1 MTIENAT
8 IQATTTTKKK
18 RSFARTLLRIAL
30 VTSFVLAVGLFTAH
44 LVWKSSGSGKWRL
57 EIDKDG
63 VQVYSMKSPGST
75 LKHFRIVGRL
85 KTTLH
90 HVVAVFT
97 DNSLQHCQEWLD
109 CTSASTIEPWNPEG
123 HYMIALYH
131 VDLFP
136 RPVSAREFLLK
147 YQFSQDPQSK
157 ALSIDVTAVPEL
169 LPEDKCCVRVT
180 HLHNTWLWTPL
191 KDGEVK
197 VEVVEDTDLLV
208 PYLLANARA
217 KLVWEFMS
225 AVPGLMDRER
235 YPNENEK
242 FDFVQE
248 PATETAAAIESCKL
262 TTAGCQPL
270 RHAAK

>member
-8 IQATTTTKKK
+8 IQATTTKKK
-18 RSFARTLLRIAL
+18 RSFVRTLLRITLA
-30 VTSFVLAVGLFTAH
+30 TSFVLGVGLFTAH
-44 LVWKSSGSGKWRL
+44 LVWKSSGSGKWQL

-75 LKHFRIVGRL
+75 LKHFKIVGRL

-90 HVVAVFT
+90 HVVAVFNDT
-97 DNSLQHCQEWLD
+97 SLEHCKEWLD
-109 CTSASTIEPWNPEG
+109 CSSASAIEPWNPEG
-123 HYMIALYH
+123 HYLIALYQ

-136 RPVSAREFLLK
+136 GPVSAREFLLK

-169 LPEDKCCVRVT
+169 LPENKCCVRVT
-180 HLHNTWLWTPL
+180 HLHNRWLWTPL
-191 KDGEVK
+191 KNGEVE
-197 VEVVEDTDLLV
+197 VEVVEDADLRL
-208 PYLLANARA
+208 PYVLANARA

-225 AVPGLMDRER
+225 AMPGLMDRER

-248 PATETAAAIESCKL
+248 PAAETAAAIESCKL
-262 TTAGCQPL
+262 TTAGCGPL
-270 RHAAK
+270 RRAAK